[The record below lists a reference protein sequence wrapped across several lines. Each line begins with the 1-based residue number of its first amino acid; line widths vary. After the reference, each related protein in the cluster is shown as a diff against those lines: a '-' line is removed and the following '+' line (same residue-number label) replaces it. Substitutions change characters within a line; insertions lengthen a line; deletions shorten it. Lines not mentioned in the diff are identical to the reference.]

1 MGSNGLFLLLAV
13 NNSFLIPL
21 DRFPTLK
28 LDSYLVGNHIL
39 EQIEV
44 DKSIDGVPSNI
55 ERLINL
61 NEDCSHAINQLI

>member
-1 MGSNGLFLLLAV
+1 MRSNGLFLLLAV
-13 NNSFLIPL
+13 NNSFFIPL

-55 ERLINL
+55 ERLIDL

>member
-1 MGSNGLFLLLAV
+1 MRSNGLFLLLAV

-44 DKSIDGVPSNI
+44 DKSIDSVPGNI
-55 ERLINL
+55 ERFIDL